1 MKIMTHNLMV
11 KAFVGLTLL
20 LALAVATWPI
30 VSPALAQQDSHEG
43 HDHGAEKEIAPED
56 PEGHGDH
63 EGHDHGAEKEDAH
76 EGHDH
81 GDEGGIRL
89 SPAIMKEFDIVVN
102 EAVTRPLDQ
111 TLRVPGEVVFNADR
125 MAHVTPSVSGI
136 VQEVNLSVGDRVEA
150 GDVMAVLSSRELAAA
165 RSDYI
170 GANARLEL
178 ERQVLE
184 RQERLLKDRIGT
196 ETAVLEARKA
206 VREQEIA
213 LHLAEQSLHAL
224 GQSQAEIESLS
235 ELNENALG
243 RYELKAP
250 LSGIIIAREI
260 TRGEVVGI
268 DSEQAPFIVANL
280 SSVWVNLTVYQRD
293 LVKIKAGMTVEI
305 AFGYGIP
312 DARGEVAFV
321 SPALDE
327 STRTAIARVVIE
339 NPEGQ
344 WRPGLFVTAEVFA
357 GTGLPTVAVPRD
369 AVTEMEGNKVVFV
382 QTEKGFE
389 PREVQTGRTTERFV
403 EILVGL
409 KPGERYVAGNVLV
422 LKAEMNRGAL
432 EHAGHAH

>member
-1 MKIMTHNLMV
+1 MKMTTHNLMV
-11 KAFVGLTLL
+11 KAFMGLTLL
-20 LALAVATWPI
+20 TALAVAAWPI
-30 VSPALAQQDSHEG
+30 VSPALAQHDDHEG
-43 HDHGAEKEIAPED
+43 HDHSAEKEDAHD
-56 PEGHGDH
+56 DHEGHGDH
-63 EGHDHGAEKEDAH
+63 EGH

-81 GDEGGIRL
+81 HDEEGVVRL
-89 SPAIMKEFDIVVN
+89 SPAVMKEFSIVVKQ
-102 EAVTRPLDQ
+102 AVTRPLDQ

-136 VQEVNLSVGDRVEA
+136 VQEVNLSVGDQVEA
-150 GDVMAVLSSRELAAA
+150 GDVMAVLSSRELAAS
-165 RSDYI
+165 RSDYL
-170 GANARLEL
+170 GASARLEL
-178 ERQVLE
+178 EQQTLD

-196 ETAVLEARKA
+196 QTAVLEARKA

-213 LHLAEQSLHAL
+213 LNLAEQNLHAL
-224 GQSQAEIESLS
+224 GQSQAEIQALS
-235 ELNENALG
+235 ASNETALS

-260 TRGEVVGI
+260 TRGEVVGV
-268 DSEQAPFIVANL
+268 DAKQAPFIVANL

-293 LVKIKAGMTVEI
+293 LVKIKSGMPVEI

-312 DARGEVAFV
+312 DAHGEVAFV

-327 STRTAIARVVIE
+327 STRTATARIVIE

-344 WRPGLFVTAEVFA
+344 WRPGLFVSAEVFA
-357 GTGLPTVAVPRD
+357 GAGLPTVAVPRD
-369 AVTEMEGNKVVFV
+369 GVTELEGEKVVFV

-422 LKAEMNRGAL
+422 LKAELNRGAL